1 MDEIT
6 LSNEMIALIGIGVII
21 LIAIITGHVAQVRR
35 IGQHPTR
42 EELRSEV
49 QTLRSETQ
57 TLRQE
62 MQEGNAQLRQ
72 EMQENNAQLRQE
84 MQENN
89 AQLRQEMRAME
100 ERMLREIRASEDR
113 IITALA
119 SHRHPD
125 PDGDPVFVRPS

>member
-1 MDEIT
+1 MNGIT
-6 LSNEMIALIGIGVII
+6 LSNEMITLIGIGVII
-21 LIAIITGHVAQVRR
+21 LIAIISGHVAQVRR
-35 IGQHPTR
+35 SGQHPTR
-42 EELRSEV
+42 EELRSEA
-49 QTLRSETQ
+49 Q

-62 MQEGNAQLRQ
+62 MQESNAQLRQ
-72 EMQENNAQLRQE
+72 EMQTLRRE

-100 ERMLREIRASEDR
+100 ERLLREIRASEDR

-125 PDGDPVFVRPS
+125 PDGDPVFVRPN

>member
-1 MDEIT
+1 MNGIT
-6 LSNEMIALIGIGVII
+6 LSSEMITLIGIGVII
-21 LIAIITGHVAQVRR
+21 LIAIISGHVAQVRR
-35 IGQHPTR
+35 SGQQPTR

-49 QTLRSETQ
+49 QTLREELRSEAQ

-62 MQEGNAQLRQ
+62 MQES
-72 EMQENNAQLRQE
+72 
-84 MQENN
+84 N

-100 ERMLREIRASEDR
+100 ERLLREIRASEDR

-125 PDGDPVFVRPS
+125 PDGDPVFVRPN

>member
-62 MQEGNAQLRQ
+62 MQE
-72 EMQENNAQLRQE
+72 NNAQLRQE

-113 IITALA
+113 IITALV

>member
-1 MDEIT
+1 MMNGIT
-6 LSNEMIALIGIGVII
+6 LSNEMITLIGIGVVI
-21 LIAIITGHVAQVRR
+21 LIAIVSGHVAQVRR
-35 IGQHPTR
+35 SGQHPTR

-49 QTLRSETQ
+49 QTLR
-57 TLRQE
+57 QE
-62 MQEGNAQLRQ
+62 MQTLRQ

-89 AQLRQEMRAME
+89 AQLRQETRAME
-100 ERMLREIRASEDR
+100 ERLLREIRASEDR

-125 PDGDPVFVRPS
+125 PDGDPVFVRPN